1 MKKRSQDK
9 ITQKINFL
17 SSPMGV
23 APMTFQNTSWTF
35 CYHGAMEGLMVN
47 KVTYVL
53 PYCKTHI
60 FQNDQINIDLMIK
73 NVCAAKSSRK
83 T

>member
-1 MKKRSQDK
+1 
-9 ITQKINFL
+9 
-17 SSPMGV
+17 
-23 APMTFQNTSWTF
+23 
-35 CYHGAMEGLMVN
+35 MVN